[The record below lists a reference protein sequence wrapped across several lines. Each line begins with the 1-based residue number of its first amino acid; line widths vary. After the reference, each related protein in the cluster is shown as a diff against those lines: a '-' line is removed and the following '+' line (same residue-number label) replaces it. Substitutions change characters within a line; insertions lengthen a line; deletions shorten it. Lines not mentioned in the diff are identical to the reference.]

1 VRPSKSN
8 ALEESATICVEKPIL
23 CSTTSTE
30 PQQNLRHSSTIPAW
44 LILLSGLTEI
54 KATIERFTGRR
65 LGPGT
70 LYGAI
75 TRLEERRWIKPVKAD
90 DRRRPYTL
98 TATGREYLKAQL
110 GVLERVLKTAGR
122 RLKHA

>member
-1 VRPSKSN
+1 MLRNLKRQFGKRLVEA
-8 ALEESATICVEKPIL
+8 ALKCPT
-23 CSTTSTE
+23 
-30 PQQNLRHSSTIPAW
+30 
-44 LILLSGLTEI
+44 LIED
-54 KATIERFTGRR
+54 IERITGLR

-75 TRLEERRWIKPVKAD
+75 TRLEERGWIKPVQTN

-98 TATGREYLKAQL
+98 TASGREYLKAQL
-110 GVLERVLKTAGR
+110 EVLERLLKTTAR

>member
-1 VRPSKSN
+1 MM
-8 ALEESATICVEKPIL
+8 ED
-23 CSTTSTE
+23 
-30 PQQNLRHSSTIPAW
+30 
-44 LILLSGLTEI
+44 
-54 KATIERFTGRR
+54 IERVTGLR

-75 TRLEERRWIKPVKAD
+75 TRLEERGWIKPVQAN

-98 TATGREYLKAQL
+98 TAAGREYLKAQL
-110 GVLERVLKTAGR
+110 DVLERLLKATTR